1 MNAQYLDLLKTPS
14 LGNRNGL
21 FAAKSATE
29 LSVHWPVILLLKV
42 KYRGL
47 VYSFKWLSMNKLR
60 SYKDSFFE
68 VLWIAKNTLSTF
80 WFWFPIV
87 YMGYVFLQLWMMV
100 FISPLTLAL
109 LPALLIIYGL
119 RQEDKRTKS
128 RWGLSKSK
136 RISGTHGHGEAPEPF
151 GKFEWEVER
160 SVEQYERLLK
170 NGKTQEKTSREKK
183 R

>member
-1 MNAQYLDLLKTPS
+1 M
-14 LGNRNGL
+14 
-21 FAAKSATE
+21 
-29 LSVHWPVILLLKV
+29 
-42 KYRGL
+42 
-47 VYSFKWLSMNKLR
+47 YSFKWPSMNKLR

-109 LPALLIIYGL
+109 LPAILIIYGL
-119 RQEDKRTKS
+119 RQEDKRTRS
-128 RWGLSKSK
+128 RWGLSRPK
-136 RISGTHGHGEAPEPF
+136 RLSGTHGQGEAPEPM

-170 NGKTQEKTSREKK
+170 EGKQKNHKNDEKAS
-183 R
+183 